1 MRLYLLLLSAFS
13 LIFSAQSCKSYEP
26 GGATVAAAAAT
37 TVQNRYFSSTDTDYL
52 FKTQIEV
59 YNNNLSGILII
70 KKISDETHRV
80 VMTTDFGNKLLDFE
94 ISGTDFKVNYLVPDL
109 DRKVVKKF
117 LEKDFRILLRQN
129 HPVSTS
135 FEDKND
141 HIFSTENLE
150 QKNYLFIDKSGGQ
163 LNKIVVTENGKEKIN
178 FLFKGKSA
186 IFADSIT
193 LIHKDFRLKIQLNRL
208 NYQED

>member
-1 MRLYLLLLSAFS
+1 MRLYQLLLSAFS
-13 LIFSAQSCKSYEP
+13 LLITVQSCKTYEH
-26 GGATVAAAAAT
+26 GGTAVAISAPS
-37 TVQNRYFSSTDTDYL
+37 VVHNSYFSSPETDYL
-52 FKTQIEV
+52 YRTQIEI
-59 YNNNLSGILII
+59 YGNSLSGILII
-70 KKISDETHRV
+70 KKISDDTHRV
-80 VMTTDFGNKLLDFE
+80 VMTTDFGNKMLDFE